1 MVFHDDDL
9 SPALARG
16 SLNSDERGNV
26 AFMAALQ
33 GRIQATKEE
42 KLAHLT
48 LRFELVPF
56 EFGEKRGYR
65 SNYYGN
71 EFCII
76 TIQRQLFQIYLSF
89 NEMH

>member
-56 EFGEKRGYR
+56 EFGEKRGYC

-76 TIQRQLFQIYLSF
+76 TIQRQ

>member
-1 MVFHDDDL
+1 M
-9 SPALARG
+9 
-16 SLNSDERGNV
+16 

-76 TIQRQLFQIYLSF
+76 TIQRQLFQISF